1 MAQGAID
8 HAIRFILPNARIRKG
23 EYVHPAT
30 HGTRAASGPPGAPPY
45 GARLRLRAD
54 YDLGRLPNPGARVVA
69 RAMQKHGMLLAD
81 GGNIALTAR
90 SDRSTRAK
98 WAGLVGPRDLDVLR
112 PADFE
117 MVDGGERIPLT
128 NDCVRNP

>member
-1 MAQGAID
+1 
-8 HAIRFILPNARIRKG
+8 
-23 EYVHPAT
+23 
-30 HGTRAASGPPGAPPY
+30 
-45 GARLRLRAD
+45 
-54 YDLGRLPNPGARVVA
+54 
-69 RAMQKHGMLLAD
+69 MQKHGILLAD

-98 WAGLVGPRDLDVLR
+98 WAGLLGPRDLDVLR